1 VSLRESGDPLD
12 ALVRELERF
21 ERTGPRRVLGA
32 LNRTGNDLVRETFDR
47 SRAPSGQAWAPLK
60 RGPSRKRPGRRPLVK
75 TGNLRSFASHG
86 VIVGDRSVWSMPRY
100 GEVHQWGTR
109 PETARQIPA
118 RPFLPPGRLPLTW
131 GLRMAHA
138 ADLAIAPRFT

>member
-1 VSLRESGDPLD
+1 MLRESGDPLD

-21 ERTGPRRVLGA
+21 ERTGPARVLGA

-47 SRAPSGQAWAPLK
+47 SRAPTGEAWKPLA

-75 TGNLRSFASHG
+75 TGALRSFASHG
-86 VIVGDRSVWSMPRY
+86 VIVGTTSVWSASRI
-100 GEVHQWGTR
+100 GAFHQLGTSR
-109 PETARQIPA
+109 IPA

-131 GLRMAHA
+131 GLRLSHA
-138 ADLAIAPRFT
+138 ADLAIAPRF

>member
-1 VSLRESGDPLD
+1 VLRESGDPLD
-12 ALVRELERF
+12 LLVRELERF
-21 ERTGPRRVLGA
+21 ERTGPARVLGA
-32 LNRTGNDLVRETFDR
+32 LRTTGDGLIRETFDR
-47 SRAPSGQAWAPLK
+47 SRAPTGEAWKPLA

-86 VIVGDRSVWSMPRY
+86 VIVGNRSVWSMPRY

-109 PETARQIPA
+109 AETARQIPA

-131 GLRMAHA
+131 GLRLSHA
-138 ADLAIAPRFT
+138 ADLAIAPRF